1 MSSRKFLFYSVR
13 MGKRLPDIKYCEV
26 PSALS
31 GVPRLEVPRRT
42 EQGSG
47 RGTFDRGDLKEVADS
62 IRYGATID
70 SLCNEGLAGGLM
82 TLREPNSEL
91 HWASTR
97 PEDNTPATAVAV
109 GHFVQVGLATVVGR
123 IVAS

>member
-1 MSSRKFLFYSVR
+1 SLVISLGRGVSTAMSSRKFLFYSVR

-47 RGTFDRGDLKEVADS
+47 RGTFDRESPHPGNCAPIEE
-62 IRYGATID
+62 ATKM
-70 SLCNEGLAGGLM
+70 L
-82 TLREPNSEL
+82 
-91 HWASTR
+91 
-97 PEDNTPATAVAV
+97 
-109 GHFVQVGLATVVGR
+109 VGR
-123 IVAS
+123 VVLKPMGFPRPGHPGRGLGSP